1 MWYNII
7 GCPGG
12 YLKNTRRK
20 RSFADD
26 IYSMIQ
32 MRCSMKKKFAMLLTG
47 VAAASMMLS
56 GCSGSKGLETDEMTI
71 SVYKGVEI
79 TEVAKPGEVTDEEVE
94 SAIQATLQT
103 NATPEEITDRA
114 VESGDTAT
122 IDFTGK
128 IDGTEFE
135 GGSSTDYPLVIGSGT
150 FIEGFEDSV
159 IGHNIGDAYDWQGKF
174 PDDYNKEEYAGKD
187 VVFSITVKGISK
199 QSIPELTDEFVKS
212 VSSESKTVKE
222 YKEEVKKRIA
232 SDNKKNYEDSISQ
245 SVWQKVLDNT
255 EIKKYPEKE
264 VKKISDSL
272 VDQYKTTAE
281 YYQQD
286 YETFIQDQM
295 GYSVEEFEK
304 QVDDAAKA
312 SIKQTMVTEAI
323 ADKEKIKMSDDE
335 YKEQLKK
342 IAESFGYEDVD
353 ALKDS
358 AEEDDLKDMVLN
370 NLVREWLTENCVQVK
385 AE

>member
-1 MWYNII
+1 
-7 GCPGG
+7 
-12 YLKNTRRK
+12 
-20 RSFADD
+20 
-26 IYSMIQ
+26 
-32 MRCSMKKKFAMLLTG
+32 MKKRIAVLLTG
-47 VAAASMMLS
+47 VAAASVMLA

-79 TEVAKPGEVTDEEVE
+79 NEVAKPGEVTDEDVE
-94 SAIQATLQT
+94 NAIQATLQT

-128 IDGTEFE
+128 INGEEFD

-159 IGHNIGDAYDWQGKF
+159 VGHNIGDAYDWQGKF
-174 PDDYNKEEYAGKD
+174 PDDYNNAEYAGKD

-212 VSSESKTVKE
+212 VSSESKNVKE
-222 YKEEVKKRIA
+222 YKEEVKKRLE
-232 SDNKKNYEDSISQ
+232 SDNKKNYEDGISQ

-264 VKKISDSL
+264 VKKVSDAL
-272 VDQYKTTAE
+272 VEQYKTTAE

-342 IAESFGYEDVD
+342 IAESFDYEDVD
-353 ALKDS
+353 ALKDC

>member
-1 MWYNII
+1 
-7 GCPGG
+7 
-12 YLKNTRRK
+12 
-20 RSFADD
+20 
-26 IYSMIQ
+26 
-32 MRCSMKKKFAMLLTG
+32 MKKKFAMLLTG

-174 PDDYNKEEYAGKD
+174 PDDYNNAEYAGKD

-323 ADKEKIKMSDDE
+323 ADKEKIKLSDDK

-342 IAESFGYEDVD
+342 IAKSFGYEDVD
-353 ALKDS
+353 ALKES
-358 AEEDDLKDMVLN
+358 AEEDDLKDMALN
-370 NLVREWLTENCVQVK
+370 NMVKEWLTENCVQVK

>member
-1 MWYNII
+1 
-7 GCPGG
+7 
-12 YLKNTRRK
+12 
-20 RSFADD
+20 
-26 IYSMIQ
+26 
-32 MRCSMKKKFAMLLTG
+32 MKKRIAVLLTG
-47 VAAASMMLS
+47 VAAASVMLA

-79 TEVAKPGEVTDEEVE
+79 NEVAKPGEVTDEDVE
-94 SAIQATLQT
+94 NAIQATLQT

-128 IDGTEFE
+128 INGEEFD

-159 IGHNIGDAYDWQGKF
+159 VGHNIGDAYEWQGKF
-174 PDDYNKEEYAGKD
+174 PDDYSNAEYAGKD
-187 VVFSITVKGISK
+187 VVFAITVKGISK
-199 QSIPELTDEFVKS
+199 QSVPELTDEFVKS
-212 VSSESKTVKE
+212 VSSESKNVKE
-222 YKEEVKKRIA
+222 YKEEVKKRLD
-232 SDNKKNYEDSISQ
+232 SDNKKNYEDGISQ

-264 VKKISDSL
+264 VKKISDAL
-272 VDQYKTTAE
+272 VEQYKTTAE

-335 YKEQLKK
+335 YKDQLKK

-358 AEEDDLKDMVLN
+358 AEEDDLKDMALN
-370 NLVREWLTENCVQVK
+370 NMVREWLTENCVQVK

>member
-1 MWYNII
+1 
-7 GCPGG
+7 
-12 YLKNTRRK
+12 
-20 RSFADD
+20 
-26 IYSMIQ
+26 
-32 MRCSMKKKFAMLLTG
+32 MKKKIMMLLTG
-47 VAAASMMLS
+47 ILASAAVLT
-56 GCSGSKGLETDEMTI
+56 GCSGSKGLETDALSI
-71 SVYKGVEI
+71 SLYKGVEI
-79 TEVAKPGEVTDEEVE
+79 DEVAKPAEITDEDVDN
-94 SAIQATLQT
+94 AITSNRQM
-103 NATPEEITDRA
+103 NAVQEEITDRPVEEGDIA
-114 VESGDTAT
+114 V

-128 IDGTEFE
+128 IDGQEFE
-135 GGSSTDYPLVIGSGT
+135 GGSATNYSLTIGSGM

-323 ADKEKIKMSDDE
+323 ADKEKIKLSDDK

-342 IAESFGYEDVD
+342 IAKSFGYEDVD
-353 ALKDS
+353 ALKES
-358 AEEDDLKDMVLN
+358 AEEDDLKDMALN
-370 NLVREWLTENCVQVK
+370 NMVKEWLTENCVQVK

>member
-1 MWYNII
+1 
-7 GCPGG
+7 
-12 YLKNTRRK
+12 
-20 RSFADD
+20 
-26 IYSMIQ
+26 
-32 MRCSMKKKFAMLLTG
+32 MKKRIAVLLTG
-47 VAAASMMLS
+47 AAAASMILA
-56 GCSGSKGLETDEMTI
+56 GCSKSKGLETDEMTI

-79 TEVAKPGEVTDEEVE
+79 DAVAKPGEVTDEDIEN
-94 SAIQATLQT
+94 AIQATLQT
-103 NATPEEITDRA
+103 NATQEEVTDRA

-128 IDGTEFE
+128 IDGAEFE
-135 GGSSTDYPLVIGSGT
+135 GGSSTDYPLLIGSGT

-174 PDDYNKEEYAGKD
+174 PDDYNNADYAGKD

-199 QSIPELTDEFVKS
+199 QSVPELTDEFVKS
-212 VSSESKTVKE
+212 VSGDSKNVKE
-222 YKEEVKKRIA
+222 YKEEVKKQLE
-232 SDNKKNYEDSISQ
+232 SDNKENYENSISQ

-335 YKEQLKK
+335 YKKQLKK

-353 ALKDS
+353 ALKES
-358 AEEDDLKDMVLN
+358 AEEDDLKDMALN
-370 NLVREWLTENCVQVK
+370 NMVKEWLTENCVQVK
-385 AE
+385 EK

>member
-1 MWYNII
+1 
-7 GCPGG
+7 
-12 YLKNTRRK
+12 
-20 RSFADD
+20 
-26 IYSMIQ
+26 
-32 MRCSMKKKFAMLLTG
+32 MKKRIAVLLTG
-47 VAAASMMLS
+47 VAAASVMLA

-79 TEVAKPGEVTDEEVE
+79 NEVAKPGEVTDEDVE
-94 SAIQATLQT
+94 NAIQATLQT

-128 IDGTEFE
+128 INGEEFD

-159 IGHNIGDAYDWQGKF
+159 VGHNIGDAYDWQGKF
-174 PDDYNKEEYAGKD
+174 PDDYNNAEYAGKD

-212 VSSESKTVKE
+212 VSSESKNVKE
-222 YKEEVKKRIA
+222 YKEEVKKRLE
-232 SDNKKNYEDSISQ
+232 SDNKKNYEDGISQ

-264 VKKISDSL
+264 VKKVSDAL
-272 VDQYKTTAE
+272 VEQYKTTAE

-335 YKEQLKK
+335 YKDQLKK

-358 AEEDDLKDMVLN
+358 AEEDDLKDMALN
-370 NLVREWLTENCVQVK
+370 NMVREWLTENCVQVK

>member
-1 MWYNII
+1 M
-7 GCPGG
+7 
-12 YLKNTRRK
+12 
-20 RSFADD
+20 
-26 IYSMIQ
+26 
-32 MRCSMKKKFAMLLTG
+32 
-47 VAAASMMLS
+47 
-56 GCSGSKGLETDEMTI
+56 
-71 SVYKGVEI
+71 
-79 TEVAKPGEVTDEEVE
+79 
-94 SAIQATLQT
+94 
-103 NATPEEITDRA
+103 
-114 VESGDTAT
+114 
-122 IDFTGK
+122 
-128 IDGTEFE
+128 
-135 GGSSTDYPLVIGSGT
+135 IGSGT

-323 ADKEKIKMSDDE
+323 ADKEKIKLSDDK

-342 IAESFGYEDVD
+342 IAKSFGYEDVD
-353 ALKDS
+353 ALKES
-358 AEEDDLKDMVLN
+358 AEEDDLKDMALN
-370 NLVREWLTENCVQVK
+370 NMVKEWLTENCVQVK

>member
-1 MWYNII
+1 
-7 GCPGG
+7 
-12 YLKNTRRK
+12 
-20 RSFADD
+20 
-26 IYSMIQ
+26 
-32 MRCSMKKKFAMLLTG
+32 MKKRIAVLLTG
-47 VAAASMMLS
+47 VAADSVMLA

-79 TEVAKPGEVTDEEVE
+79 NEVAKPGEVTDEDVE
-94 SAIQATLQT
+94 NAIQATLQT

-128 IDGTEFE
+128 INGEEFD

-159 IGHNIGDAYDWQGKF
+159 VGHNIGDAYEWQGKF
-174 PDDYNKEEYAGKD
+174 PDDYSNAEYAGKD
-187 VVFSITVKGISK
+187 VVFAITVKGISK
-199 QSIPELTDEFVKS
+199 QSVPELTDEFVKS
-212 VSSESKTVKE
+212 VSSESKNVKE
-222 YKEEVKKRIA
+222 YKEEVKKRLD
-232 SDNKKNYEDSISQ
+232 SDNKKNYEDGISQ

-264 VKKISDSL
+264 VKKISDAL
-272 VDQYKTTAE
+272 VEQYKTTAE

-335 YKEQLKK
+335 YKDQLKK

-353 ALKDS
+353 SLKDS
-358 AEEDDLKDMVLN
+358 AEEDDLKDMALN
-370 NLVREWLTENCVQVK
+370 NMVREWLTENCVQVK